1 MTENEYRYSCEKCAF
16 FSNAKSTYEIHLST
30 GKHKR
35 GHNTVRCDKK
45 YPEKCPLCNYEPK
58 SNVNYMQHYLT
69 FHSTKDDRKEKF
81 AYFCEK
87 CDFGS
92 FSKKTFSVHENTMRH
107 KLLNV

>member
-1 MTENEYRYSCEKCAF
+1 
-16 FSNAKSTYEIHLST
+16 
-30 GKHKR
+30 
-35 GHNTVRCDKK
+35 
-45 YPEKCPLCNYEPK
+45 
-58 SNVNYMQHYLT
+58 LT